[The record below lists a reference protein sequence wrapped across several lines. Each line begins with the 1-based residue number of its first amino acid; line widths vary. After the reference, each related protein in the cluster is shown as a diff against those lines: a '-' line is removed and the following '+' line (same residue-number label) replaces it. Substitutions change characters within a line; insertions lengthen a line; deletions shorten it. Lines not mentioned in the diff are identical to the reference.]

1 MVVNLEDWTV
11 PGEEIVNLGDWAI
24 PDEEI
29 WQAIAPAWPRE
40 GAVRLRGYFFPPVPC
55 REAIS
60 WHRVGPHALIVMM
73 LLNRWRVMGG
83 REPFAIRGPVLDS
96 LRIES
101 RTCDRV
107 LAALQRAGHV
117 RVERRRGR
125 LPKIWLID
133 KPQHGG

>member
-60 WHRVGPHALIVMM
+60 WHRVGPHALRDDAAEP
-73 LLNRWRVMGG
+73 LAGHG
-83 REPFAIRGPVLDS
+83 RARTFRHPRPGLGLFED
-96 LRIES
+96 RIEDLRQGFGGLGEGRS
-101 RTCDRV
+101 RAR
-107 LAALQRAGHV
+107 
-117 RVERRRGR
+117 
-125 LPKIWLID
+125 
-133 KPQHGG
+133 